1 MNDIEKKILELWN
14 QGITTA
20 KIGAE
25 IGKTKGS
32 VCGLLWRMRQRGL
45 IIPTRQNI
53 KPSDEFREKR
63 AEKREQ
69 KARFKQNGQ
78 PDLLKRFDQP
88 IPPESLNIGFWK
100 LTAHSCRYV
109 VNDGRPEQYIFCG
122 APKVRGAYCKTHAEI
137 CFEPP
142 KIPEKRYQRATLRF
156 R

>member
-20 KIGAE
+20 KIGAA

-32 VCGLLWRMRQRGL
+32 VCGMLWRMRHRGL
-45 IIPTRQNI
+45 IIPTRQQI
-53 KPSDEFREKR
+53 KSSDEFREKR
-63 AEKREQ
+63 AIQHEQ
-69 KARFKQNGQ
+69 KAKFKSKGQ
-78 PDLLKRFDQP
+78 PDLLEKFVKP
-88 IPPESLNIGFWK
+88 IPPDSLNIGFWK
-100 LTAHSCRYV
+100 LTAESCRYV

-122 APKVRGAYCKTHAEI
+122 APKVRGAYCKAHADI

-142 KIPEKRYQRATLRF
+142 RIPEKRYQRENRRF